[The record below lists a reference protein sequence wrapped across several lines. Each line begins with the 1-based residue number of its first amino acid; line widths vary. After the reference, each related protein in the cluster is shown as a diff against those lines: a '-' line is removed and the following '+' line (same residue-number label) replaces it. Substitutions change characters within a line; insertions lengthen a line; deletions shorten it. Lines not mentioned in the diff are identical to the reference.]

1 MTLRGPSAP
10 EFFTATDVANLL
22 VTCERTVRRWI
33 DLKKLIAHRFG
44 SATRIASEELADF
57 IVRARS
63 GPMPLQP
70 LGPLDGSF
78 YTAGQVAEILNV
90 CIRTVRRRIK
100 GKALIAHQFGRLVRI
115 GTDDLQ
121 DFMSR
126 SRRD

>member
-1 MTLRGPSAP
+1 
-10 EFFTATDVANLL
+10 VANLL

-57 IVRARS
+57 ITRARS

-70 LGPLDGSF
+70 LSPLDGSF

-115 GTDDLQ
+115 GADDLQ